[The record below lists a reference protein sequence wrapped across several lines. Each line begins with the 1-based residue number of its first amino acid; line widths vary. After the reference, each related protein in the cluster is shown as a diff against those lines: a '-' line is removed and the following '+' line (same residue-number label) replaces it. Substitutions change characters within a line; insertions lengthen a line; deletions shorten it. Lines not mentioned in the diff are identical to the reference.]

1 MTRHLS
7 FLVLVTAALSG
18 CAHLAPSEVQLAPP
32 DEELAGELYGAI
44 WNDLQSNALIGNGN
58 ELAAQWA
65 NAAYETDHAPLLH
78 VQNLLCGGG
87 ETQLQCR
94 FGLLRDGG
102 IAPYLG
108 QPVPDRLT
116 CRARFLRSND
126 QWSIPRLPPGPEGG
140 HSRITIRCQPAT

>member
-1 MTRHLS
+1 MTRRLP
-7 FLVLVTAALSG
+7 FLVLVTAVLSG
-18 CAHLAPSEVQLAPP
+18 CAHLAPSKAQMAPP

-65 NAAYETDHAPLLH
+65 NAGDGADEAPLLH
-78 VQNLLCGGG
+78 VQKLSCSGGGTQLLC
-87 ETQLQCR
+87 R
-94 FGLLRDGG
+94 FDLLRDGG

-116 CRARFLRSND
+116 CSAGFRRSGD
-126 QWSIPRLPPGPEGG
+126 QWSIPRLPPGPDGG
-140 HSRITIRCQPAT
+140 HSRITIRCQPVT